1 VTVSP
6 REQMPAA
13 RGRRAQ
19 PAAMDTAAR
28 AAVARNRILA
38 TTILDIA
45 GEAGKS
51 TASFYNCHG
60 STEWTVR
67 ERHEET
73 GPT

>member
-1 VTVSP
+1 
-6 REQMPAA
+6 MPAA

-19 PAAMDTAAR
+19 PTTDAAAR

-45 GEAGKS
+45 GEAGMS
-51 TASFYNCHG
+51 TASFYSCHG
-60 STEWTVR
+60 SMESTVR
-67 ERHEET
+67 ECHEET

>member
-1 VTVSP
+1 MRVSP

-19 PAAMDTAAR
+19 PATDTAAR

-45 GEAGKS
+45 GEAGMS
-51 TASFYNCHG
+51 TASFYSYHG
-60 STEWTVR
+60 SMESTVR
-67 ERHEET
+67 ECHEET